1 MFSRGK
7 IDIFK
12 VSVQIVATFSVPKI
26 DTKSDAEKR
35 CEKMR
40 KKWLLARILARWAAF
55 WTAQGVPRAAQ
66 ERPKSGSR
74 RPQELWKTGGQALC
88 DALGRSWALLG
99 AFFRFFVIFN
109 DFLSIF

>member
-1 MFSRGK
+1 MCVSLGK
-7 IDIFK
+7 IDVFK

-55 WTAQGVPRAAQ
+55 WTAKGVPRAAQ

-74 RPQELWKTGGQALC
+74 RPQELRTLDLRALC
-88 DALGRSWALLG
+88 DALGRSWALFG
-99 AFFRFFVIFN
+99 
-109 DFLSIF
+109 DFW